1 MKEIFDLK
9 EHEEDTTSYF
19 WPGDAD
25 PDKITDEEIKM
36 FVRRNCA
43 AAFHPV
49 SALSFRMPLVVV
61 GTSSADCQFFLRW

>member
-1 MKEIFDLK
+1 MKGIFDLD
-9 EHEEDTTSYF
+9 EREEDTTSGF

-25 PDKITDEEIKM
+25 PDMITDEEIKM

-49 SALSFRMPLVVV
+49 SGLSCP
-61 GTSSADCQFFLRW
+61 FFTPCGLNLIY